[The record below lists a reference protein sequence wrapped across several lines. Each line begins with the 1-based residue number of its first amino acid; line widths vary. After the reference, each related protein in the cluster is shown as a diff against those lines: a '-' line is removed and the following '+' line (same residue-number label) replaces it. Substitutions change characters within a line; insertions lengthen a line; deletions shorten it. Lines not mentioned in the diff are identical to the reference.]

1 MSPTRQA
8 VVADECMARAAPESL
23 CFKLKRKDAGHDVR
37 A

>member
-8 VVADECMARAAPESL
+8 VVADECVAQAAPESL
-23 CFKLKRKDAGHDVR
+23 RFKLKRKDAGHDVR